1 VEKSQIF
8 KNTKPYHSGY
18 YFEHFN
24 YFNMATKKGIWISY
38 DFGLKGDYSG
48 LFTWLDNHKA
58 VECGNGLAFFKYEN
72 ANSSSDT
79 KELINTISS
88 DLKEHVTL
96 SKSDRLY
103 IIWKDGL
110 TSNVKGEFISGSRK
124 QSPWE
129 GYGKLK
135 GDNFIDTDE

>member
-1 VEKSQIF
+1 
-8 KNTKPYHSGY
+8 
-18 YFEHFN
+18 
-24 YFNMATKKGIWISY
+24 MATEKGIWISY
-38 DFGLKGDYSG
+38 DFGLKGDYPG

-72 ANSSSDT
+72 VDSSSDT
-79 KELINTISS
+79 KELINKISS
-88 DLKEHVTL
+88 DLKDYVKL

-110 TSNVKGEFISGSRK
+110 TRKVKGEFISGGRK

-135 GDNFIDTDE
+135 RDNFIDTDE